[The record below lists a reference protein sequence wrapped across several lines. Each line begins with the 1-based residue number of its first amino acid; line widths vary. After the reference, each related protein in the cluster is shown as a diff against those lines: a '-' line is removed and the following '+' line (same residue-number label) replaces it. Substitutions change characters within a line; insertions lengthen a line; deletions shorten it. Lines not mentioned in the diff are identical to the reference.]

1 MTLNQLRYFKMT
13 AETGNF
19 RQAAEKLYISQPSL
33 SISMLNL
40 EKELNIALFTHQG
53 RKMEL
58 TDAGKSFL
66 RHAET
71 ILGDVDKALVH
82 MRRLG
87 TERRT
92 TVHIGCT
99 TPVIQDE
106 LPEMMQSFRSLPGNE
121 DTRFI
126 FATDNTPGLIRKIK
140 EGQYDLLIC
149 TESGDEELAE
159 YRLREDPLVLIVPE
173 DQKKIPD
180 SWESLAALPLIG
192 YEESSMMEQIL
203 SSVAREQEIRF
214 RFSLRA
220 PNEDAIAALVEH
232 QMGCAVIPW
241 TRAMEHYRIRRCP
254 LPGGSYSRNTCI
266 AVLKSDSGRGEAADR
281 FLRFLTSPAPHK
293 KKQPRAAP

>member
-13 AETGNF
+13 AETGNL

-71 ILGDVDKALVH
+71 ILGDVDKALIH

-106 LPEMMQSFRSLPGNE
+106 LPEMMQAFRSLPGNE

-180 SWESLAALPLIG
+180 SWAALSALPLIG

-203 SSVAREQEIRF
+203 SAVAREQEIRF

-241 TRAMEHYRIRRCP
+241 TRAMEHFRIRRCP

-281 FLRFLTSPAPHK
+281 FLRFLTSPRSH
-293 KKQPRAAP
+293 

>member
-13 AETGNF
+13 AETGNL

-40 EKELNIALFTHQG
+40 EKELNIALFMHQG

-232 QMGCAVIPW
+232 QMGCAVIP
-241 TRAMEHYRIRRCP
+241 
-254 LPGGSYSRNTCI
+254 
-266 AVLKSDSGRGEAADR
+266 
-281 FLRFLTSPAPHK
+281 
-293 KKQPRAAP
+293 